1 LLNVCFAPDSG
12 RAADIP
18 GSPLSARSG
27 REPPGANKQAAL
39 AQG

>member
-18 GSPLSARSG
+18 EGPVCAKSGHFSVFRQSPSL
-27 REPPGANKQAAL
+27 AA
-39 AQG
+39 

>member
-1 LLNVCFAPDSG
+1 LLRPNNGVQRFHTA
-12 RAADIP
+12 
-18 GSPLSARSG
+18 SARSG